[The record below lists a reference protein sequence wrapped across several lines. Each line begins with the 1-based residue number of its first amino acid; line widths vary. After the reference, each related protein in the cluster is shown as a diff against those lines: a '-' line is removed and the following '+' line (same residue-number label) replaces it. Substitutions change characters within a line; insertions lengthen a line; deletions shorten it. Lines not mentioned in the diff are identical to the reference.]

1 MKKLTKLTLFEK
13 HCEDRKQAIR
23 KAKAIVDKDVVDTI
37 KNLNIVNESS
47 DFSIIF
53 DQFAFLKRYDEW
65 IHSSEKF
72 KIKGLDKF
80 KVRLVTNGITDAF
93 NDFYIANKTISVMQG
108 EYTYHRDLG
117 YPVLDNIHTIP
128 SYTALIISYPF
139 SATGNVHPDWEKI
152 MKVCEDKKIKVFVD
166 CCLFGVAEVP
176 TLDLNYD
183 CITDVA
189 FSFSK
194 TFATG
199 GLRTGVLY
207 RREERKTPLELLN
220 SHFYTQMAGMKI
232 HYELMNKF
240 SPDYMCNKYRQ
251 KQIELAK
258 ELEIEP
264 SDSVIFGISKK
275 EEHDYFERD
284 GYINR
289 LCLSYGLQEFNKP
302 FEDFK

>member
-1 MKKLTKLTLFEK
+1 MKKSDKIKIFTE
-13 HCEDRKQAIR
+13 HCENRQQAIR
-23 KAKAIVDKDVVDTI
+23 KAKAIVDEDVIEVG
-37 KNLNIVNESS
+37 SS
-47 DFSIIF
+47 VKIFNDSYDFSILH
-53 DQFAFLKRYDEW
+53 DQMSFIEQYDKW
-65 IHSSEKF
+65 IHSSQKF

-80 KVRLVTNGITDAF
+80 KVRLVTNGVTDAF
-93 NDFYIANKTISVMQG
+93 SDFYIANKTISVMQG

-152 MKVCEDKKIKVFVD
+152 MTVCEDKKIKVFVD
-166 CCLFGVAEVP
+166 CCLFGVSEVP
-176 TLDLNYD
+176 TLDLNHD

-199 GLRTGVLY
+199 GLRTGILY

-232 HYELMNKF
+232 HSELMKEF

-258 ELEIEP
+258 KLEIEP
-264 SDSVIFGISKK
+264 SDSVIFGISK
-275 EEHDYFERD
+275 EEKHNHFERD

-289 LCLSYGLQEFNKP
+289 LCLSYALQEHDKHY
-302 FEDFK
+302 EDFE